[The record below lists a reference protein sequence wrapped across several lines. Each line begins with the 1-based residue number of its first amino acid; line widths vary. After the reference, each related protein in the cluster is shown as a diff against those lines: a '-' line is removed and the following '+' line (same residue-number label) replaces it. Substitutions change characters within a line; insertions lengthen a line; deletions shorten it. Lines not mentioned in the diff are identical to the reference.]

1 MESGLYKKY
10 IGSPCKKNIDPKLIV
25 DSAKK
30 ATTNM
35 GANLDQE
42 TKDTLRNRAYQM
54 DPDNG
59 GGQFF
64 SKKHKV
70 FVDGEDGVLSNYPTN
85 AKDYKKV

>member
-35 GANLDQE
+35 GKNLTQE
-42 TKDTLRNRAYQM
+42 TKNMLHDKAIKM
-54 DPDNG
+54 DPANKSG
-59 GGQFF
+59 KFF